1 MDDEKTVGKARGGK
15 ARAEKLSADQRSEIA
30 RKAAEARWSD
40 SPKANSGASVK
51 AEGSKLRE
59 KLSFELKDV
68 AEANLFREYFPYT
81 EVPKMPF
88 NDRVVPMELPSDI
101 FITDTTFR
109 DGQQSRPPYTAKQ
122 IAEIFEFMHRMSG
135 PNGVIRQTEFFL
147 YSDKDK
153 EAVRLCMEK
162 GYRYPEITGWIR
174 AVKSDFQLVK
184 EMGLKETGILVSCS
198 DYHIFLKLNMTRRQA
213 MEQYLSVIKAAID
226 AGVRPRCHFEDITR
240 ADFFGFVIP
249 FCQELMRLSEESKMP
264 IKIRACDT
272 MGYGVPYVG
281 AALPRGVPEIMYSLR
296 HYAGVPSEL
305 LEWHGH
311 NDFHKG
317 LINATTAWLYGCSA
331 ANGALLGFGERTGN
345 TPVEALLVEYT
356 SLLGTP
362 NGADLTAITDMAR
375 YFKKELGFHI
385 PNNYPFVGADFNNT
399 AAGIHAD
406 GAMKNEEIYNIF
418 DTTKLLNR
426 PMGVIITDKSGI
438 AGIAYWVNS
447 FLGLTGEQAVDK
459 RHPGIA
465 KIHKWVME
473 QYAQGRTTNISGPE
487 MEEKVKK
494 HLPEFMTSDLDK
506 MKQKAKDIAVHL
518 IEGVVEGDCFRRMD
532 KKGMEETLQK
542 LLDENPFIQ
551 FAYVV
556 NMDGRKVTKNL
567 TQIVDRATYEHFG
580 LDEDF
585 SDRSWFIGPMKDGKT
600 FVTNFYTSKITSALA
615 ITVST
620 PIREFEDD
628 IIGVIGIDIK
638 FEDLVKAE

>member
-1 MDDEKTVGKARGGK
+1 MSRKDKEPKDTAQTGEGRGK
-15 ARAEKLSADQRSEIA
+15 
-30 RKAAEARWSD
+30 
-40 SPKANSGASVK
+40 V
-51 AEGSKLRE
+51 LRE
-59 KLSFELKDV
+59 KVHFELQDV
-68 AEANLFREYFPYT
+68 SEPNLFRDYFPYAD
-81 EVPKMPF
+81 VPKLPF
-88 NDRVVPMELPSDI
+88 NDRVVPMELPEDI

-109 DGQQSRPPYTAKQ
+109 DGQQSRPPYSAQ
-122 IAEIFEFMHRMSG
+122 EIAEIYDFLHKMSG
-135 PNGVIRQTEFFL
+135 PNGVIRQSEFFL

-153 EAVRLCMEK
+153 EAVRLCLER
-162 GYRYPEITGWIR
+162 GYSFPEVTGWIR

-198 DYHIFLKLNMTRRQA
+198 DYHIFLKLNITRKQA
-213 MEQYLSVIKAAID
+213 MAKYLEVVKAALD

-249 FCQELMRLSEESKMP
+249 FAQELMRLSEESKIP

-281 AALPRGVPEIMYSLR
+281 AALPRGIPEIMYSLR
-296 HYAGVPSEL
+296 HYAGVPCEL

-345 TPVEALLVEYT
+345 TPVEALLIEYI
-356 SLLGTP
+356 SLTGKT
-362 NGADLTAITDMAR
+362 NGADPTAITGMAD
-375 YFKKELGFHI
+375 YFRHKLKVHI
-385 PNNYPFVGADFNNT
+385 PTNYPFVGVDFNNT

-406 GAMKNEEIYNIF
+406 GALKNEEIYNIF
-418 DTTKLLNR
+418 DTTKILNR

-438 AGIAYWVNS
+438 AGIAYWANS
-447 FLGLTGEQAVDK
+447 HLGLTGEKAVDK

-473 QYAQGRTTNISGPE
+473 QYAAGRTTNISRDE
-487 MEEKVKK
+487 MAEKVKK
-494 HLPEFMTSDLDK
+494 YLPEFMVSDLDV
-506 MKQKAKDIAVHL
+506 MKQKAREIAVHL
-518 IEGVVEGDCFRRMD
+518 VEAVVGTDGFLSMD
-532 KKGMEETLQK
+532 KKGMEKTMQK
-542 LLDENPFIQ
+542 MLDENPFIQ

-556 NMDGRKVTKNL
+556 NTEARKVTKNI
-567 TQIVDRATYEHFG
+567 TQIVDRASYEHFG

-585 SDRSWFIGPMKDGKT
+585 SDRSWFITPMKDGRT
-600 FVTNFYTSKITSALA
+600 FVTNFYTSKITGALA

-620 PIREFEDD
+620 PIRNAAED
-628 IIGVIGIDIK
+628 ITGVLGIDIK